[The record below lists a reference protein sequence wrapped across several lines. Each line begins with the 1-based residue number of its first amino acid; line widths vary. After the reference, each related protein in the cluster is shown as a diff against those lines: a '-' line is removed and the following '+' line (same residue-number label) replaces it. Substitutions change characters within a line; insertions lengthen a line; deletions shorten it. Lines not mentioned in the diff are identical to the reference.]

1 MEGKVSQDRAN
12 RLTTFEQ
19 RYIRRRGGRTTEHTF
34 DLTFRTLPIP
44 TFTKRLEKAGFAVEA
59 VLGDYRG
66 GPWDERADVWIML
79 ARRL

>member
-1 MEGKVSQDRAN
+1 MSNVAV
-12 RLTTFEQ
+12 RLK
-19 RYIRRRGGRTTEHTF
+19 EHTF

-44 TFTKRLEKAGFAVEA
+44 VFTRRLEKAGFAIEA
-59 VLGDYRG
+59 GSRRLPG